1 MINQIFN
8 SMIKLS
14 KKYPHINF
22 FIKAKTGEDENYK
35 YINLINKINL
45 PNLRYFNDGPG
56 HHFLVNSQIIIGM
69 NSAAILEAILAGKK
83 VIIPHFL
90 NFSKKIYNQ
99 YTFDLPKNLMV
110 RDKAHLEKI
119 LEDNIEKGF
128 INLPI

>member
-1 MINQIFN
+1 
-8 SMIKLS
+8 
-14 KKYPHINF
+14 
-22 FIKAKTGEDENYK
+22 
-35 YINLINKINL
+35 
-45 PNLRYFNDGPG
+45 
-56 HHFLVNSQIIIGM
+56 M

-90 NFSKKIYNQ
+90 NFRKKIYNQ

-128 INLPI
+128 IIYQLKLKIIIK